1 MSAKHTANHINRTLT
16 WYRENPDAITR
27 EGGVDEVIRAMRR
40 RVGKRD
46 GDDFAM
52 WESQHPVTR
61 LRYRSGYWDFEADIA
76 LFRSEFAPPA
86 ADRPTPRLVPTLPT
100 EFRRVGRTYPPSR
113 TWEAVQAIGRVR
125 NGQVSVANLQTV
137 TAMSESWCRNVLR
150 TLAEVGSIKWK
161 KPNTY
166 QVEAQ

>member
-86 ADRPTPRLVPTLPT
+86 ADRPTSRLVPTLPT
-100 EFRRVGRTYPPSR
+100 ESVGHIRQAERGKRFKRSAVCVTVKSPSR
-113 TWEAVQAIGRVR
+113 TYRP
-125 NGQVSVANLQTV
+125 
-137 TAMSESWCRNVLR
+137 LR
-150 TLAEVGSIKWK
+150 
-161 KPNTY
+161 P
-166 QVEAQ
+166 